1 MLPICLATPC
11 LSVLMTNRNAHGD
24 TLKRSE
30 GQNKC
35 VFRHEEHGQ
44 QEKGQGCGHLEPRH
58 SRLLNSGVGSV
69 KRWRG
74 GGGLEAERA
83 QRGEMRDRHEKA
95 SVETLSLVQTMG

>member
-1 MLPICLATPC
+1 MKVRT
-11 LSVLMTNRNAHGD
+11 SVSLDMRNMGSKKKVRD
-24 TLKRSE
+24 
-30 GQNKC
+30 G
-35 VFRHEEHGQ
+35 
-44 QEKGQGCGHLEPRH
+44 GHLEPRH

-74 GGGLEAERA
+74 RSGELEAERA